1 MSDNIISVKNLQAYQ
16 GQSLVLSNVSFN
28 IHKNEFV
35 YLIGKTG
42 SGKSS
47 ILKLLYG
54 DLAIA
59 AGEAVIAGYNMK
71 DMTWKTLPYLR
82 RKLGIVFQDFQL
94 LTDRSVNENL
104 KFVLRATGW
113 TNKSEIEARM
123 AEVLDWVGLKT
134 KGFKFN

>member
-82 RKLGIVFQDFQL
+82 RKL
-94 LTDRSVNENL
+94 
-104 KFVLRATGW
+104 
-113 TNKSEIEARM
+113 
-123 AEVLDWVGLKT
+123 
-134 KGFKFN
+134 